1 VAVATTL
8 TVLLVAYLS
17 FPVTGVKVEGARM
30 YDESNAVN
38 AVPDHAS
45 LLTLNNE
52 LLEDRVESNVW
63 VQGARVNEDWKSGIV
78 TVQVEE
84 RRPMLH
90 AEVDGTEVVL
100 SSDGRELPGPGGA
113 GLERM
118 SLDRDQVGEILD
130 FARTLHENGIRVD
143 SVDEVD
149 AGGIRATVE
158 DRAVI
163 FSTNV
168 EDRQAEALRDI
179 MPEHPYARLFDLRS
193 PDRVVVS
200 VQGNTKSD
208 FRG

>member
-63 VQGARVNEDWKSGIV
+63 
-78 TVQVEE
+78 VEE

-168 EDRQAEALRDI
+168 DDRQAEALRDI